1 MQHQKERC
9 IMLKLIMCVKRLP
22 ELTRE
27 EFDSHWHDR
36 HAPLVR
42 RHSAVLGIRK
52 YIQTISLPN
61 PAAQIALQNGRGAEP
76 VDFDGC
82 AELWWDDLESHLVA
96 RKTPQGLRTLQELV
110 EDERRFVDLSRSQ
123 LWYGQE
129 RIVL

>member
-1 MQHQKERC
+1 
-9 IMLKLIMCVKRLP
+9 MLKLIMCVRRLP

-27 EFDSHWHDR
+27 EFDRHWRDK

-52 YIQTISLPN
+52 YIQTIPLPN
-61 PAAQIALQNGRGAEP
+61 PVAQTSLQSGRGTEP

-82 AELWWDDLESHLVA
+82 AELWWDDLESHLAA
-96 RKTPQGLRTLQELV
+96 RKTPEGLRALQKLI

-129 RIVL
+129 RTVL